1 MKKKTIIVTA
11 LLLMAI
17 LGGVFMLKDRFKQEN
32 KAKTIEDYQK
42 MDVLYEKLLSIA
54 YYYGGGMED
63 TYVSRT
69 IKKDEAGQ
77 FCLIAEDRQGNR
89 YYDMYR
95 SYQVEDGLIKELED
109 YIRTYNLSAWTDLPE
124 PEEYALDAPST
135 QLRMTFCDEQ
145 GKYLDSITLDYDRV
159 FPEGGFAIV
168 NALAE
173 KILSPIKE
181 EGLLDVWFSDGTEEI
196 RVTKE
201 TAFSDEE
208 VLKLLQ
214 GYWRDKEYNTFDL
227 WDDQLH
233 VYGNA
238 YAGEYHVKEI
248 VHETLGDC
256 DASFYVVYESVEDE
270 NKILHVSLNKNK
282 LIALDPSDESYRF
295 EGE

>member
-1 MKKKTIIVTA
+1 
-11 LLLMAI
+11 
-17 LGGVFMLKDRFKQEN
+17 MLKDRFKQEN

-63 TYVSRT
+63 TSVSRT

-77 FCLIAEDRQGNR
+77 FCLIAEDHQGGR
-89 YYDMYR
+89 YYDLYKLYR
-95 SYQVEDGLIKELED
+95 VEDSLIRELEE

-135 QLRMTFCDEQ
+135 NLTMTFCDEK
-145 GKYLDSITLDYDRV
+145 GKYLDSVTLDYDRV

-173 KILSPIKE
+173 KLLSPIKE

-227 WDDQLH
+227 WDDQLQ

-256 DASFYVVYESVEDE
+256 DSSFYVVYESVEDE

>member
-1 MKKKTIIVTA
+1 
-11 LLLMAI
+11 
-17 LGGVFMLKDRFKQEN
+17 MLKDRFKQEN

-42 MDVLYEKLLSIA
+42 MAVPYEKLLSIA

-63 TYVSRT
+63 TYVSRS
-69 IKKDEAGQ
+69 IEKDEAGQ

-159 FPEGGFAIV
+159 FPEGGYAIV
-168 NALAE
+168 NTLVE
-173 KILSPIKE
+173 KFLSPMKE
-181 EGLLDVWFSDGTEEI
+181 EGLQDVWFSDGEKQI

-208 VLKLLQ
+208 ALRLLR
-214 GYWRDKEYNTFDL
+214 GYWRDVEYNTFDL
-227 WDDQLH
+227 WEETLQ

-256 DASFYVVYESVEDE
+256 DSSFYVVYESVEDE

-282 LIALDPSDESYRF
+282 LIALDPSDESFRF